1 MNSPILNFTGF
12 VPVVG
17 DTDNDLIVYKK
28 KKNIRNNFK
37 NIRLEKNYSSPK
49 DRLDNLEFFFFSVGT
64 CKENY
69 MSPKGIYLSK

>member
-49 DRLDNLEFFFFSVGT
+49 DRLDNLEFFFLG
-64 CKENY
+64 
-69 MSPKGIYLSK
+69 GYL